1 MSDYVI
7 DLTSALI
14 AGALNDEKS
23 IQAAELI
30 FGGRSRRGEGGDEI
44 GPIWICRR
52 DGSQDIPLR

>member
-23 IQAAELI
+23 ILSLRAGVAAVKVAT
-30 FGGRSRRGEGGDEI
+30 RSVQYGSADVT
-44 GPIWICRR
+44 GPRI
-52 DGSQDIPLR
+52 SL